1 MKILITGYKG
11 FIAQNLGRY
20 LHKQGHDVE
29 GFDWIPNTLPAVD
42 FYDQII
48 HLGAISETTCTDVE
62 AVMDQNLDFSTRLL
76 GLCEAHGTNLMYASS
91 ASVYGP
97 LKNCK
102 ETAPCLP
109 KSPYA
114 WSKYLFD
121 RVVTSAD
128 ISSFGCRVQGFRY
141 FNVFGEYEDHKGAQA
156 SIFHQ
161 FRKQALGGC
170 IKPFINSD
178 NYYRDFIYVGDICK
192 ITEKFLD
199 IDESGI
205 WNVGSGHAESIGT
218 VAKFMAERMNV
229 PIEEVEMP
237 TSLLG
242 QYQEYTCS
250 DNTKLL
256 NTIGDFKF
264 TTPYEWME
272 NGNKT

>member
-1 MKILITGYKG
+1 MKILITGYQG
-11 FIAQNLGRY
+11 FIGSNVASY
-20 LHKQGHDVE
+20 LKAKGHDVE
-29 GFDWIPNTLPAVD
+29 GWEFMENAVPDPSAYDWV
-42 FYDQII
+42 I
-48 HLGAISETTCTDVE
+48 HLGAITSTTYTDVDKIIE
-62 AVMDQNLDFSTRLL
+62 QNFEYSMRLL
-76 GLCEAHGTNLMYASS
+76 QVCENYGTSFQYASS

-141 FNVFGEYEDHKGAQA
+141 FNVFGEYEDHKGPQA

-170 IKPFINSD
+170 IKPFVNSD

-199 IDESGI
+199 IDESGV
-205 WNVGSGHAESIGT
+205 WNVGSGHAESIGA